1 MTLSYILQADND
13 DSMQQWISVL
23 QNATA
28 DLLNQ
33 QQPGITFYQ
42 LFEFLWL
49 QEIILYFAGLKS
61 KSWWFQQKNRSPFF
75 IEGLWRAKLFL
86 CRLWCNRFQLVK
98 IIHLLVDPE
107 WASINLGVLVCIE
120 CSGIHRS
127 MGVHISKVRSFTL
140 DKWEPDLV
148 KVTKV

>member
-1 MTLSYILQADND
+1 MILTEGSALKLYLLTKGIKSVLLMTLSYILQADND

-49 QEIILYFAGLKS
+49 QEIILCFAGLKS
-61 KSWWFQQKNRSPFF
+61 KS
-75 IEGLWRAKLFL
+75 
-86 CRLWCNRFQLVK
+86 
-98 IIHLLVDPE
+98 
-107 WASINLGVLVCIE
+107 
-120 CSGIHRS
+120 
-127 MGVHISKVRSFTL
+127 
-140 DKWEPDLV
+140 
-148 KVTKV
+148 